1 MENGLLSY
9 VLKKKNNYRRLKK
22 HNYRRSSLETYSMDI
37 TIDRKYPAAGKLKLE
52 KDVLLK

>member
-9 VLKKKNNYRRLKK
+9 VLKKKKK
-22 HNYRRSSLETYSMDI
+22 QTNYRRSSLESISKLDPI
-37 TIDRKYPAAGKLKLE
+37 TMDRKYPAAGKLKLE